1 MHIISLN
8 STPNMDRGSKQ
19 QYMQTL
25 REKYLKAD
33 KKEKGVILDEYCR
46 NTGMDRI
53 YVSRRFN
60 YKARLKDA
68 RIPRKARKEIYDG
81 LVKAALVVIW
91 KIFDY
96 PCGARL
102 TSILKTE
109 TEHMRALKELTCS
122 ELPCLRIC
130 RRNRHCIFSLT
141 TLQEK

>member
-1 MHIISLN
+1 
-8 STPNMDRGSKQ
+8 
-19 QYMQTL
+19 
-25 REKYLKAD
+25 
-33 KKEKGVILDEYCR
+33 
-46 NTGMDRI
+46 MDRI

-81 LVKAALVVIW
+81 SVKAALVVIW

-109 TEHMRALKELTCS
+109 TEHMRTLKELKCS
-122 ELPCLRIC
+122 DEVARK
-130 RRNRHCIFSLT
+130 
-141 TLQEK
+141 LQTIDSSTIDEKLKHEKEVERLKQKYSAHGGKAMQ